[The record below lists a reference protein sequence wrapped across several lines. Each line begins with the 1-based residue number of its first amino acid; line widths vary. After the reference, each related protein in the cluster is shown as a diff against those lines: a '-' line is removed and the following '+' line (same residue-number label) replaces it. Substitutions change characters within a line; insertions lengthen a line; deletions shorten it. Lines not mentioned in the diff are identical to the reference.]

1 MVPFRLYAHQTFRRR
16 HSDISN
22 VEHSASSQ
30 LSTCPSGAHTAP
42 QLQGSWHCGA
52 RSASVSAAAS
62 AAHHSAVACCQ
73 AQRAECSAREL
84 SARAAADSAVPQ
96 RVEGTQGCAGR
107 RCSSQRVCPWGSRRA
122 MAAACCHEL
131 YARRARRAR
140 AARNCEQPLHRVA
153 QDQGGHRRE
162 VSLTSRHRGGVD
174 SSKPHFSIG
183 AVLISIASG
192 AAGLRG
198 HRLRP
203 MRKSQASLARA
214 LRTSRRREPRPRR
227 AIMSSG
233 AVPAARRERARS
245 SVTRAR
251 ALVSMACETMLG
263 AWGPS
268 VAQMQHENHEKN
280 GQKFRCA

>member
-1 MVPFRLYAHQTFRRR
+1 MIELRHNCRRAQSSGTDHHT
-16 HSDISN
+16 HS
-22 VEHSASSQ
+22 
-30 LSTCPSGAHTAP
+30 T

-107 RCSSQRVCPWGSRRA
+107 CCSSQRVCSWASRRA
-122 MAAACCHEL
+122 IAAACCHEL

-162 VSLTSRHRGGVD
+162 VSLTSRHRWRGRLQQAALLDRCRPHLDRFRRGRAAWA
-174 SSKPHFSIG
+174 SSPPHAKEPGLAGPCS
-183 AVLISIASG
+183 AHLASPRAEATQGDHELRRCARG
-192 AAGLRG
+192 AAR
-198 HRLRP
+198 
-203 MRKSQASLARA
+203 ARA
-214 LRTSRRREPRPRR
+214 QQRY
-227 AIMSSG
+227 A
-233 AVPAARRERARS
+233 RARS
-245 SVTRAR
+245 GQLSGEV
-251 ALVSMACETMLG
+251 LG
-263 AWGPS
+263 PGVPERTA
-268 VAQMQHENHEKN
+268 
-280 GQKFRCA
+280 